1 MNRRTPGRPDSSRR
15 RPDPSS
21 IRRRIG
27 RWAVLSAPL
36 FWAAAAASHPLTRLS
51 YLGGSGR
58 DLAKAVTTDAAG
70 NIYVVSATSSY
81 NFNGLAAGVLPN
93 FLFKGSHHCV
103 LTKLSPDGSRILN
116 TVVLPIPGADS
127 NLYYDGPAP
136 LKTNDGDCNPTD
148 IAIDSAGNVVIV
160 GATGVLRLQGDGNHA
175 SGYVQGTM
183 FGFATKLD
191 ASLATV
197 YSIALGGY
205 KKGADGKAY
214 LAGGET
220 MITSLVIDTTG
231 TAYVAGWTNSSKYPV
246 STDAFETLFAGS
258 YAGFVTALDPA
269 GILTASTF
277 IKNRQ
282 NGPVVTR
289 VNDIAFDASGN
300 LAVVGST
307 DSDELTI
314 SDDAFQ
320 TTNEGSASGFLLKLS
335 SDLKRLVYG
344 TYIYGHLESECLASA
359 PDALN
364 WHKYLGLT
372 DASSVAVDV
381 KGNVYVAGTT
391 FSPCLP
397 TTWNAVRRQMQGDV
411 GGWVM
416 RLDHTNFV
424 NYLSYVDIGDSSAL
438 GPVRVLVDR
447 TAIPDGT
454 PNRVYLVHNAI
465 DVHPPAWPTFT
476 APIGQ
481 LKKPDVSSVFLERL
495 EIAWNM
501 STSSVAYATGFGG
514 SSDAAIGAV
523 HLAPD
528 GRKLIVVGTTQAG
541 DLPTSAGGLALR
553 SNGREEGFIA
563 LFGTP

>member
-1 MNRRTPGRPDSSRR
+1 M
-15 RPDPSS
+15 
-21 IRRRIG
+21 
-27 RWAVLSAPL
+27 LSALL
-36 FWAAAAASHPLTRLS
+36 FWAAAAASHPLARLS

-81 NFNGLAAGVLPN
+81 NFNGLAPGALPA

-116 TVVLPIPGADS
+116 TVVLPIPGSAS
-127 NLYYDGPAP
+127 NIYYEAAATLGA
-136 LKTNDGDCNPTD
+136 LKPDGDCNPTE
-148 IAIDSAGNVVIV
+148 IEIDAAGNVVIV
-160 GATGVLRLQGDGNHA
+160 GATGVMHVQGDGNHRSA
-175 SGYVQGTM
+175 YLQGAM
-183 FGFATKLD
+183 IGFVTKFD
-191 ASLATV
+191 ASLANVV
-197 YSIALGGY
+197 YSIVLGGHITS
-205 KKGADGKAY
+205 GADGKNY
-214 LAGGET
+214 YEYTKTQT
-220 MITSLVIDTTG
+220 MISSLTVDSAG
-231 TAYVAGWTNSSKYPV
+231 NAYVGGWTNSTKYPV
-246 STDAFETLFAGS
+246 TTDTFETVFSGS
-258 YAGFVTALDPA
+258 HAGFITSIDSA
-269 GILTASTF
+269 GKVTASTF
-277 IKNRQ
+277 VKNRDT
-282 NGPVVTR
+282 GPIVTR
-289 VNDIAFDASGN
+289 VNDIAFDKNGN
-300 LAVVGST
+300 LIVAGST
-307 DSDELTI
+307 DSDKLAIT
-314 SDDAFQ
+314 DDAFQ
-320 TTNEGSASGFLLKLS
+320 ETNEGSASGFVLKLS

-344 TYIYGHLESECLASA
+344 TYVYGHLESECLASA

-391 FSPCLP
+391 HSPCLP
-397 TTWNAVRRQMQGDV
+397 TSANAVRRQMQGDV

-424 NYLSYVDIGDSSAL
+424 NYLSYIDIGDNSTL

-447 TAIPDGT
+447 NAVPDGT
-454 PNRVYLVHNAI
+454 PSRVHLVHNAI

-476 APIGQ
+476 APFGQ
-481 LKKPDVSSVFLERL
+481 LKEPDVSSVFLETL

-541 DLPTSAGGLALR
+541 DLPTSAGSLALR